1 MLHTTRTKK
10 DIIKML
16 DLGGTVL
23 FVGGLILFLIG
34 ISWGGTQYPWKSG
47 HVIGMILGGAATLV
61 IFVLYGE

>member
-1 MLHTTRTKK
+1 
-10 DIIKML
+10 ML